1 MRKTLTLSAATLLA
15 LAAPVVAQEI
25 QSPSRQTEQAQ
36 PVSPQQTQQPSQQ
49 TQQTPQK
56 EAQGQSGLQTAVQ
69 ATVQAT
75 YYTLQQADLRASDLI
90 GMDVYN
96 TNNDDIGEI
105 KDLII
110 EDGKNLKAIVID
122 VGGFL
127 GAGERTVAVTPGSLV
142 IQKQGNDRQ
151 RAIINAT
158 KESLTSAPEF
168 RRQAQAR

>member
-1 MRKTLTLSAATLLA
+1 MRKTLTLSAAALLA
-15 LAAPVVAQEI
+15 LAAPVVAQET
-25 QSPSRQTEQAQ
+25 QSPAQQTQ
-36 PVSPQQTQQPSQQ
+36 PVSPPQTQQPSQQ

>member
-1 MRKTLTLSAATLLA
+1 V
-15 LAAPVVAQEI
+15 P
-25 QSPSRQTEQAQ
+25 
-36 PVSPQQTQQPSQQ
+36 
-49 TQQTPQK
+49 
-56 EAQGQSGLQTAVQ
+56 

-75 YYTLQQADLRASDLI
+75 YYSVQQADLRASDLI

-96 TNNDDIGEI
+96 TNNEDIGEI
-105 KDLII
+105 EDLII

-127 GAGERTVAVTPGSLV
+127 GAGERRVAVTPASLV
-142 IQKQGNDRQ
+142 IQKQANGND

-168 RRQAQAR
+168 RRQAQVR

>member
-1 MRKTLTLSAATLLA
+1 MLKTLTLSAATLLA
-15 LAAPVVAQEI
+15 LAAPVVAQET
-25 QSPSRQTEQAQ
+25 QS
-36 PVSPQQTQQPSQQ
+36 PSQQ
-49 TQQTPQK
+49 TQQTQPASPQQTQPSSQQTQQTQK
-56 EAQGQSGLQTAVQ
+56 QAQNQGGLQTAVQ

-75 YYTLQQADLRASDLI
+75 YYTVQQADLRASDLI
-90 GMDVYN
+90 GMDVRN

-110 EDGKNLKAIVID
+110 EDGKTLKAIVID

-127 GAGERTVAVTPGSLV
+127 GAGERTVAVTPGSLL
-142 IQKQGNDRQ
+142 IQKQGNDKQ